1 MKILVT
7 GGAGFIGSNL
17 VDALIL
23 EGHHVRVIDSLFTG
37 KLSNLDDARKQ
48 GLGRFEFYNLDI
60 TEDEVVDIIKDFQP
74 EIIYHLAAQADVRV
88 SVNDPLYD
96 AKVNVLGSLN
106 ILKGAAEA
114 KAKRIIYAASGGTI
128 YGDVDASMLPVN
140 ESNPKLPVSPYGISK
155 GVVLDYLR
163 SFYLTYGIEYVAL
176 ALANVYGPRQDPHGE
191 AGVIAIF
198 ADQVLNS
205 KQSVIYGDG
214 EQTRDFVFVDDVID
228 AFVKAQDKGG
238 NLLINIGTSVETSVN
253 RLYKVMCEA
262 ANKKVNLVYKGARAG
277 ELLASSLDNTR
288 ALIQLSWRPWT
299 SIDEG
304 IAKTLEFMSKSK

>member
-1 MKILVT
+1 M
-7 GGAGFIGSNL
+7 
-17 VDALIL
+17 
-23 EGHHVRVIDSLFTG
+23 
-37 KLSNLDDARKQ
+37 
-48 GLGRFEFYNLDI
+48 
-60 TEDEVVDIIKDFQP
+60 
-74 EIIYHLAAQADVRV
+74 
-88 SVNDPLYD
+88 
-96 AKVNVLGSLN
+96 
-106 ILKGAAEA
+106 
-114 KAKRIIYAASGGTI
+114 
-128 YGDVDASMLPVN
+128 
-140 ESNPKLPVSPYGISK
+140 
-155 GVVLDYLR
+155 
-163 SFYLTYGIEYVAL
+163 AL

>member
-23 EGHHVRVIDSLFTG
+23 EGHHVRVIDGLSTG
-37 KLSNLDDARKQ
+37 KLSNLDEARKQ

-60 TEDEVVDIIKDFQP
+60 TEDEVVDLIKDFQP

-228 AFVKAQDKGG
+228 AFVKAQSKGD
-238 NLLINIGTSVETSVN
+238 NLLINIGTSQETSVN

-262 ANKKVNLVYKGARAG
+262 ANKKENLVYKGARAG
-277 ELLASSLDNTR
+277 ELLANSLDNTR

-299 SIDEG
+299 SIEEG
-304 IAKTLEFMSKSK
+304 IAKTLEFMSKSR